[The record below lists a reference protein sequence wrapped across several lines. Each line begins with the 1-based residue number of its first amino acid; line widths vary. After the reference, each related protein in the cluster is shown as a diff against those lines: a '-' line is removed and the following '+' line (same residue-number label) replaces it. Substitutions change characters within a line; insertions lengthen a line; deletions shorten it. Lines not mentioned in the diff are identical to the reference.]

1 MAQSKNAR
9 TSKPK
14 EFVKPVKERKVKEY
28 ILIELTKE
36 VYAEIKETKE
46 LTSYQDRFIEDT
58 IVRYGKSY
66 LKIKNA

>member
-14 EFVKPVKERKVKEY
+14 EFVKPVKEKKVKEY
-28 ILIELTKE
+28 ILIELTRE
-36 VYAEIKETKE
+36 IFETYREDLSVYDNKPV
-46 LTSYQDRFIEDT
+46 EDI
-58 IVRYGKSY
+58 IVRFGKTY